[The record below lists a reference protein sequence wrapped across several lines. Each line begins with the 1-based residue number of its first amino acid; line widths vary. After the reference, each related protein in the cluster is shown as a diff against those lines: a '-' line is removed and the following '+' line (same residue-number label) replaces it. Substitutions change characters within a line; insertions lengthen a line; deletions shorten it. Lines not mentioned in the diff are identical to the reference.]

1 MENPVNPTN
10 ENPPSAVNETAKP
23 VLASDLTGSLISG
36 MPEVTKPNEATV
48 SKPDLIGPV
57 KSIVSTPQDDAGVSF
72 DPFIH
77 MTEEDGSPAKNKR
90 GRFYSKFIGR
100 AGSKRKSENGNG
112 ISPAPQPQS
121 EPGIFDEKPKF
132 EGLDNGTPSPV
143 SNAPASAPANP
154 PDEAQGAT
162 LLLIPTVDGCMQSL
176 FGPDIALSDE
186 EKKIAEPITANFL
199 RSKNMK
205 DIPPGIALAM
215 VAIAIYGPKFQ
226 KPTVKEKLILMWIKI
241 RGIFGGN
248 KK

>member
-23 VLASDLTGSLISG
+23 VQASDLTGSLISG
-36 MPEVTKPNEATV
+36 MPEVTKPNEATE
-48 SKPDLIGPV
+48 SKADLIGP
-57 KSIVSTPQDDAGVSF
+57 KKENTPQDDAGVSF

-77 MTEEDGSPAKNKR
+77 KANEDGTPAKNKN

-112 ISPAPQPQS
+112 VSPAPQKPS
-121 EPGIFDEKPKF
+121 EPGLFEETPKF

-143 SNAPASAPANP
+143 SNAPASVQATP

-176 FGPDIALSDE
+176 FGPDIALTE
-186 EKKIAEPITANFL
+186 EDKKIAEPITASFL

-215 VAIAIYGPKFQ
+215 VAVAIYGPKFQ
-226 KPTVKEKLILMWIKI
+226 KPTVKEKLILIWIKI
-241 RGIFGGN
+241 RGFFGGN